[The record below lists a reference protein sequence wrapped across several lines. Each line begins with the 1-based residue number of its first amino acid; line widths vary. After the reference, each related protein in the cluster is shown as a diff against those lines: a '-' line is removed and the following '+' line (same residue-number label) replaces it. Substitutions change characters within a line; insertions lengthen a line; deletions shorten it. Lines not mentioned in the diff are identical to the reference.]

1 VGRLQMG
8 DSKFFLMLVG
18 RLKMLSSLLAVD
30 TRRFKTCRFA
40 MSPSP
45 KCP

>member
-18 RLKMLSSLLAVD
+18 RLKMLSYCW
-30 TRRFKTCRFA
+30 R
-40 MSPSP
+40 
-45 KCP
+45 